1 MDNTILLSFKEYIER
16 ERNFSSNTIESYIR
30 DLKQFS
36 EYLEKHRENTIVQVN
51 KTLIIT
57 YLMHLQKEGKSTS
70 TISRNIASI
79 RSLYQFL
86 LNEGK
91 IQKDPTINLQTPK
104 QEKKIPS
111 ILTVEEVDL
120 FLGQPYE
127 NTAKGMRDKAMLE
140 LLYAT
145 GIRVSE
151 LISLDIEDINLN
163 MNYIYCSKDTPN
175 ERAIPIG
182 RVASDIIIDY
192 ISNYRIELIKDESER
207 SLFVNYHG
215 KRLTRQGFWK
225 IVKDYTKEA
234 KIDKKITPHT
244 LRHSF
249 AVHLLQNGADLKSV
263 QDMLG
268 HLDISTT
275 QRYTLVY
282 NKKINDV
289 YKSSH
294 PRA

>member
-57 YLMHLQKEGKSTS
+57 YLMYLQKEGKSTS

-86 LNEGK
+86 LNEGV
-91 IQKDPTINLQTPK
+91 IEKDPTINLQTPK

-120 FLGQPYE
+120 FLGQPDE
-127 NTAKGMRDKAMLE
+127 KTSKGMRDKAMLE

-192 ISNYRIELIKDESER
+192 ISNYRRELIKDENER

-215 KRLTRQGFWK
+215 KRLSRQGFWK